1 MTERPAP
8 YETNVPAVIGDTS
21 RFDAMMRHADTLVR
35 SGLLPAEIKTPAAA
49 LAVILTGQE
58 LGIPPMQALRSI
70 YVVKGKPTLSAQ
82 LIGALILSRGHS
94 YKINTSTAAECQIT
108 FTRAGGGTYTHAF
121 TMADATT
128 AGLAVS
134 DTWKKY
140 TKAMLFSRCM
150 SAGARAFLPDVIAGM
165 YTSEELADPETVT
178 VDAETGECKVI
189 EATISAPDIRPM
201 LVEAEPCNSDPSP
214 SQNEPSAR
222 LAPIAPT
229 GNRGWWAELV
239 KNAGPLGYDN
249 HMHII
254 NALVA
259 EHWDQSAMDFGHR
272 GDILEC
278 LRKRHQAQRQAKLSE
293 ADVSATIALIDKE
306 LPA

>member
-1 MTERPAP
+1 MTERPVP

-21 RFDAMMRHADTLVR
+21 RFDAMMRHADTLVK
-35 SGLLPAEIKTPAAA
+35 SGLLPVEIKTPAAA

-94 YKINTSTAAECQIT
+94 YKIDVSTATECRIT
-108 FTRAGGGTYTHAF
+108 FTRRGGGTYTHAF
-121 TMADATT
+121 TLTDATT
-128 AGLAVS
+128 AGIVS
-134 DTWKKY
+134 NPSEMWKKY
-140 TKAMLFSRCM
+140 PKAMLFSRCM

-178 VDAETGECKVI
+178 VDAETGEFKVI
-189 EATISAPDIRPM
+189 EAVVSVPEQVAGRVAGNGDEPDAPTP
-201 LVEAEPCNSDPSP
+201 AS
-214 SQNEPSAR
+214 
-222 LAPIAPT
+222 LAPIAPS
-229 GNRGWWAELV
+229 GNGGWWAALV
-239 KNAGPLGYDN
+239 KLAAPLGYGN

-259 EHWDQSAMDFGHR
+259 ERWDQSAMDYAHR

-278 LRKRHQAQRQAKLSE
+278 LRKRHERTRQE
-293 ADVSATIALIDKE
+293 AIQEALQPE
-306 LPA
+306 QVPA